1 MKVIKMSEVKP
12 EEVTGNLFEGK
23 VTRQT
28 LIDPELSREFRASL
42 ISFSPGGKNVFHA
55 HTNEQ
60 VLYVT
65 KGKGIVAT
73 EAEEHTVT
81 PGMLILIPAGEVH
94 WHGATRDS
102 SFAHVSFTIPGHKT
116 TF

>member
-12 EEVTGNLFEGK
+12 EEAAGNLFEGK
-23 VTRQT
+23 VTKQT

-42 ISFSPGGKNVFHA
+42 ITFSPGARNVFHA
-55 HTNEQ
+55 HTKEQ

-65 KGKGIVAT
+65 EGRGIVAT
-73 EAEEHTVT
+73 KEEEHTVT
-81 PGMLILIPAGEVH
+81 PGTIILIPAGEVH
-94 WHGATRDS
+94 WHGATQDS
-102 SFAHVSFTIPGHKT
+102 AFAHITLTAHDQKT